1 MENTKKIYHDKQS
14 LIDAVQPEIPGVNSG
29 ELSYGQMRI
38 WLSEKVTENSR
49 VNHIINGFRILMELD
64 MELLSRC
71 INMVIAEQASL
82 RTIFPEHE
90 GKISYQEIDR
100 FSYVPEVRQMCQT
113 KATDKEEWLLEIRKE
128 LEQTSFHVN
137 QLPLFRIVVCKTSSA
152 EYYLFLVFHHII
164 ADGIS
169 IQVFMQSVAKR
180 YFSELTGE
188 VIEDQSYNCTG
199 YTKWQ
204 NDWIQKNK
212 EKALA
217 FWSKRLSDANFT
229 LDINETGKKDAKR
242 FDTQHE
248 LLSISTEENQ
258 KIRKLSERNR
268 ITPFTF
274 YLSAYYILLY
284 KYTGQHSL
292 IIGVP
297 VANRDSMEDQGVIG
311 CYINMIPV
319 HMKIDPADSILTF
332 ALKLSDEFADCL
344 DYRHFPFDILAKT
357 FAKGHSAMEHP
368 IFQAMFVFQNFD
380 EIMEGNAAVA
390 VEPYPLIKTDSEY
403 ALTLEL
409 HDSQLQIDGFMQCQK
424 TKCNTYT
431 MKALAEHY
439 IRIIKQMISN
449 PFKTLNQIDLLTE
462 TDKLDMLKKRYVK
475 RELPDDFVYDWIER
489 AAYSY
494 PNKIA
499 LVSENSQLTYKEL
512 NERSTQL
519 CNYLIRH
526 NICFEHAIGV
536 YMFPSIEMIIAIV
549 GILKAGAAY
558 VPIDPSLPDKRVQY
572 ILRDS
577 CTEFVIYGEGLHIP
591 ATESKITQFCL
602 SLSNW
607 PLAME
612 SKEYVS
618 VNNSKDNMCYIIY
631 TSGTTG
637 TPKGVVNIHKG
648 LMNRLIWMKEKLH
661 FKCEDVFIQKT
672 PFTFDVSVWE
682 LLLPI
687 MIGAKLVIIPVEKRR
702 DTFYL
707 MNAIFKNKVS
717 VIHFVPSMLEQ
728 FVFTYDQL
736 LCSSLRTVVCS
747 GEALPYNL
755 AVHFMDQ
762 CNAKLYNLYG
772 PTEASI
778 DVTYWE
784 CKKED
789 DLIPIG
795 YPIDNT
801 YVMVLDSTLKQV
813 PFYVKGEICLSGTGL
828 ARGYINQ
835 PKLTRE
841 KFVTSPFDPAT
852 IIYRTGDWGYLRP
865 DGSVVYLGRDDGQ
878 IKINGNRIELGEI
891 ESRAMSHPDVKSAK
905 ALIHQLTSGAKKIY
919 LFIVSQEASVKEE
932 VFASVKQFLP
942 YYMVP
947 TDVIQ
952 IDSLPITSNGKAD
965 LKKLNSMITET
976 IQKSGNDQPNNETE
990 ALLLELWKKV
1000 LRTDAIGVNDNFFQ
1014 KGGDSLL
1021 CIQFI
1026 AEARRRGLG
1035 LQVQQIYEAPTISL
1049 LSNKLLKTESIF
1061 FKDTL
1066 VDKLPLSPTQRW
1078 FLSGNPPHPSFYN
1091 NIMLFDVDKS
1101 VSFHRL
1107 ADGLQRISAASDIF
1121 HYRYQQARFGWEAV
1135 ASEDSPLNLQ
1145 WKEVTNK
1152 EVLTDEIHKLV
1163 MEMQETYSL
1172 HRDAPLRCV
1181 YLKTAHTETAD
1192 VLICIVHHFYIDGY
1206 SWNLFLGGL
1215 NLVLSNSNATLSKT
1229 IPYSQW
1235 LLKAQEHPL
1244 PPLREKTLKKYMNRL
1259 VSKKDGVIKD
1269 CQNGVRAYKD
1279 CAHLFFMLQPQIISK
1294 LSEYN
1299 KCCGLR
1305 MDTVLLNAFCKAV
1318 AETYSLPGVIVDME
1332 GHGRTG
1338 VSVTDDLSETIGWF
1352 TTIVPLFISA
1362 DADDIEVDQQMVF
1375 CSRYGR
1381 DYMKL
1386 VFGSN
1391 NDSNMYTSPKGAILF
1406 NYLGNMSSLETN
1418 TNLVGVS
1425 HINNYFLNRAAD
1437 TPLTHCMEINIYLLD
1452 GELYMDCQYDKMII
1466 ESHKLNLILKRFE
1479 NCLNDR
1485 TTESTEERKRHCQI
1499 GSRDWNTLK
1508 RKYPVSEMQAVCP
1521 LTPMQEVMLPYYI
1534 TQRKKGGNS
1543 QVLTCNISPNISLD
1557 VLQKALETLT
1567 QRHPILRSTFIW
1579 RGLQKPAQIIYKAPP
1594 MECKRI
1600 SLQEKT
1606 SECAAEIYHTLLE
1619 EWKSTV
1625 LDFTKPPLN
1634 RFYIVEFP
1642 EAPPKLVWQY
1652 LIGLFDNVSWENLV
1666 KDIEYLYHQLRN
1678 GNSFNTYAAFDFVD
1692 YVDKMAHVDKLAI
1705 QEFWQNELKGV
1716 NENDCRSFI
1725 GDKKNQTGKLKMQQ
1739 CLLSFDPQMECK
1751 VENMCKRIGISVSTY
1766 YHYAW
1771 AVALCI
1777 YEKKDSVLYSIL
1789 SYGRLNDFGNMDT
1802 VIGPCS
1808 NNLPMFLT
1816 MDNAITLDLCLR
1828 NLHIKLLQIQKYD
1841 MLSLYEIFQSSDLSM
1856 ATLDVAIQERMF
1868 VFTSN
1873 SMNHSGDMDNMFSD
1887 FTNSLQMNVPMRL
1900 HVKQENGIQI
1910 LLEYDADKIPQ
1921 AIPQSLCRIYWNVI
1935 VNMYKAENITL
1946 RELRELCKTGE

>member
-14 LIDAVQPEIPGVNSG
+14 LIDAVQQEIPGVNSG

-137 QLPLFRIVVCKTSSA
+137 QLPLFRIVVCKTSSS

-188 VIEDQSYNCTG
+188 IIEDQSYNCTG

-284 KYTGQHSL
+284 KYTGQRSL

-380 EIMEGNAAVA
+380 EIMEGNAAVT

-409 HDSQLQIDGFMQCQK
+409 HDSQLQIEGFMQCQK

-439 IRIIKQMISN
+439 IRIIRQMISN

-462 TDKLDMLKKRYVK
+462 TDKLGMLKKRYVK
-475 RELPDDFVYDWIER
+475 RELPDDFVYDWIES
-489 AAYSY
+489 AAHSY

-512 NERSTQL
+512 NEKSTQL

-591 ATESKITQFCL
+591 ATKSKITQFCL

-648 LMNRLIWMKEKLH
+648 LMNRLIWMKEKLN

-736 LCSSLRTVVCS
+736 LCSSLRTVICS

-952 IDSLPITSNGKAD
+952 IDSLPITPNGKAD

-1026 AEARRRGLG
+1026 AEARRRGFG

-1049 LSNKLLKTESIF
+1049 LSNKLLKTESVF

-1121 HYRYQQARFGWEAV
+1121 HYRYQQASFGWEAV
-1135 ASEDSPLNLQ
+1135 VSEDSPLNLQ

-1172 HRDAPLRCV
+1172 HRDAPLRCI

-1259 VSKKDGVIKD
+1259 VSKKDGVIKE

-1279 CAHLFFMLQPQIISK
+1279 CAHLFFMLQPQIIGRLSK
-1294 LSEYN
+1294 YN
-1299 KCCGLR
+1299 NDCGLR

-1318 AETYSLPGVIVDME
+1318 AETYSLPGIIVDME

-1391 NDSNMYTSPKGAILF
+1391 NDSNTYTSPKGAILF

-1452 GELYMDCQYDKMII
+1452 GELYMDFQYDKMII
-1466 ESHKLNLILKRFE
+1466 ESHKLNLILERFE

-1508 RKYPVSEMQAVCP
+1508 RKYPVSEIQVVCP
-1521 LTPMQEVMLPYYI
+1521 LNPMQEVMLPYYI

-1642 EAPPKLVWQY
+1642 KAPPKLVWQY

-1816 MDNAITLDLCLR
+1816 MDNDITLDLCLR

-1910 LLEYDADKIPQ
+1910 LLEYDADEILQ